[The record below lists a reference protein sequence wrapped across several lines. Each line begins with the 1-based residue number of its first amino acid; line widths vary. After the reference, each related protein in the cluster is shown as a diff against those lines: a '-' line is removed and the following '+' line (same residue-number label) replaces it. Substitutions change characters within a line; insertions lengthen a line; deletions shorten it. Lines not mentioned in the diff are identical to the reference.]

1 MSKKRPSRLW
11 LFFWGRQRRGFPG
24 LLVGVLVTIGLLALI
39 FALPG
44 GEAISRYFLLVTISV
59 LALVILASLIVVVI
73 AFLRPRGRR

>member
-1 MSKKRPSRLW
+1 MNKHRHYSLTLR
-11 LFFWGRQRRGFPG
+11 
-24 LLVGVLVTIGLLALI
+24 LALI